1 MSSGAVSSRLAVS
14 APEERATPRLSFD
27 LLPSKFRPP
36 VARPGVVARS
46 ALVDRLATASE
57 PIISVVAPP
66 GYGKTTL
73 LAQWAERRSGP
84 VAWVSCDGADNDPVV
99 LLSALAVALNGIQ
112 PIDQAVFAALASSGA
127 GITFVPRF
135 VSAIAG
141 IDGRVRVVL
150 DQVEVVTSTECRDVI
165 AEFAVRLPSGWQLAV
180 ASRIDP
186 PLPTARL
193 RVQGGLVEV
202 SAADLAMDSREASA
216 LLKGA
221 GVQAGAARVE
231 ELLQLTEGWAAGL
244 YLAALAMRAGAPE
257 SDVRS
262 RFAGDDRFMGDYL
275 RSELLDHLS
284 DAEVSF
290 MCRTAVLDRMCGP
303 LCDAVLERTGSGQ
316 ILERMERRNLLV
328 VALDR
333 RREWYRYHHLMR
345 ELLETELRRREP
357 DLVADLHLRA
367 ASWHEANAAP
377 ETAIGH
383 AQQAGDF
390 DRAVRLVLD
399 VMQPV
404 WASGRVDTVLRW
416 MQNLRDK
423 TSAQHYV
430 AIAVHGALIFALLG
444 QAGEAER
451 WASAAE
457 RAPTTGVLP
466 DGSTVESTLA
476 YLRAFLF
483 RGGVEQMR
491 RDAQL
496 AWDGLRPDSPYRAAM
511 LHTVGISYLLQGDVD
526 SADPVLARALD
537 EANLANAWP
546 AVAMIL
552 AERCFVSAAHDDW
565 AEVAAFAQR
574 ATEIVESGGFEDY
587 WTSALVYA
595 WAARSALHRR
605 EISQARLY
613 LGRAV
618 RLRPL
623 LTYALPAVSV
633 QTLLE
638 LARCYIALG
647 DPGGAAAVLRQAHE
661 IIQQRPDLGTLT
673 DAAGDLQMKLA
684 RINQVSH
691 GPSSL
696 TAAEL
701 RVLPLLSTH
710 LSFREI
716 GDRLSLSFHT
726 VKSQAYSIYQKL
738 GVSSRSQAVA
748 RGHELGLDNQ

>member
-1 MSSGAVSSRLAVS
+1 MAVSTTAE
-14 APEERATPRLSFD
+14 AA
-27 LLPSKFRPP
+27 FRPP
-36 VARPGVVARS
+36 VARPGLVARS
-46 ALVDRLATASE
+46 ALVDRLATVSE
-57 PIISVVAPP
+57 PVISVVAPP

-73 LAQWAERRSGP
+73 LAQWARRLSTP
-84 VAWVSCDGADNDPVV
+84 VAWVSCDDADNDPVV
-99 LLSALAVALNGIQ
+99 LLSALAVAVNGIQ

-127 GITFVPRF
+127 GITSVPRLM
-135 VSAIAG
+135 SAIG
-141 IDGRVRVVL
+141 QIPGRIAVVL
-150 DQVEVVTSTECRDVI
+150 DQIEAVTSKDCRDVI
-165 AEFAVRLPSGWQLAV
+165 AEFAARLPVGWQLAL
-180 ASRIDP
+180 ASRTDP

-193 RVQGGLVEV
+193 RAQGALVEV
-202 SAADLAMDSREASA
+202 SAADMAMDTQEASA

-221 GVQAGAARVE
+221 GVQASAARVE
-231 ELLQLTEGWAAGL
+231 ELLELTEGWAAGL

-257 SDVRS
+257 GDVRS

-290 MCRTAVLDRMCGP
+290 MCRTSVLDRMCGS
-303 LCDAVLERTGSGQ
+303 LCDAVLQRKGSGQ
-316 ILERMERRNLLV
+316 FLEWMERRNLLL

-333 RREWYRYHHLMR
+333 RREWYRYHHLLR
-345 ELLETELRRREP
+345 ELLDTELRRREP
-357 DLVADLHLRA
+357 DLVADLHFRA
-367 ASWHEANAAP
+367 ASWYEANSAP
-377 ETAIGH
+377 EAAIGH

-416 MQNLRDK
+416 MQSLRDK

-444 QAGEAER
+444 RAAEAER

-457 RAPTTGVLP
+457 RAATSGILP
-466 DGSTVESTLA
+466 DGNTVESTLA

-496 AWDGLRPDSPYRAAM
+496 AFDGLSPDSPYRGAM

-526 SADPVLARALD
+526 SADPIFTHALD
-537 EANLANAWP
+537 EARLANAWP
-546 AVAMIL
+546 TVAMIL

-565 AEVAAFAQR
+565 DKVTADAQR
-574 ATEIVESGGFEDY
+574 ATEIVQSGGFEGY

-595 WAARSALHRR
+595 WAARAALHRR

-633 QTLLE
+633 QALLE

-647 DPGGAAAVLRQAHE
+647 DPGGAAAVLKQARE

-673 DAAGDLQMKLA
+673 DAAGDLQVKLA

-748 RGHELGLDNQ
+748 RSHELGLDNQ